1 MLRVPLLGKLQRDKL
16 RPQGWD
22 ARPRHPCW
30 WALSRACLEVSTSCA
45 GRSSKDIT
53 KKGMQKTQ
61 LGSSTGAAGCKEG
74 PSELH
79 FVLVVL
85 EMSPAALAEQGWE
98 LAEGRA

>member
-1 MLRVPLLGKLQRDKL
+1 MPLLGKLQRDKSC
-16 RPQGWD
+16 PQGWD

-30 WALSRACLEVSTSCA
+30 WALSRACLEVSRLSA
-45 GRSSKDIT
+45 GRSSKDIS
-53 KKGMQKTQ
+53 KKGTRRTQ
-61 LGSSTGAAGCKEG
+61 LGSSTSAAGCKEG

-98 LAEGRA
+98 LAESS